1 MKEQFLIESHF
12 THDRLSDPLYE
23 SFRFDGADISCLNY
37 QLYRLAILILLI
49 YYNTYMFFLSDLL
62 YTERLERKQENKLC
76 SHILFAIKIKGEYSV
91 LALPAYI
98 WTVR

>member
-1 MKEQFLIESHF
+1 MMEQFLIQSHF

-23 SFRFDGADISCLNY
+23 SFGFDGADIGCLNY

-49 YYNTYMFFLSDLL
+49 YHNTYVFFLSDLL
-62 YTERLERKQENKLC
+62 YTERLERKQEKKLC
-76 SHILFAIKIKGEYSV
+76 SHTLFAIKIKGPYSL